1 MYREGWHTYYVYIL
15 TNRNK
20 TVLYTGMTN
29 NLRRR
34 LYEHHKDILENK
46 KSFVSKYKCQHLL
59 HDEEFTSVQ
68 EAIARD
74 KEIKGWL
81 RIKKLERIKTSNPKM
96 DFIENRFPY
105 QDTLS

>member
-1 MYREGWHTYYVYIL
+1 
-15 TNRNK
+15 
-20 TVLYTGMTN
+20 MTN